1 MSDKLYIRVR
11 KDGFVYEYNERLAVH
26 PECEVITEKEAYP
39 ERFITPEVE
48 AKIEELTKPKRV
60 RKARK
65 GLDLSTDIP
74 DEPVYTD
81 PELAAEAARG
91 WPE

>member
-11 KDGFVYEYNERLAVH
+11 KDGFIYEYSERLAAH

-39 ERFITPEVE
+39 ERFITPAVE
-48 AKIEELTKPKRV
+48 AKIEELVKPKRA
-60 RKARK
+60 RKPRK

>member
-1 MSDKLYIRVR
+1 MTEKLYIRVK
-11 KDGFVYEYNERLAVH
+11 KDGFIYGYNERLAVH

-48 AKIEELTKPKRV
+48 AKIEELTKPKRT